1 MSTLSGPVII
11 PLDGSPLSET
21 ILLYA
26 VPVARALGLP
36 VCLLYTV
43 DPHKLTLPDP
53 PLPPHAQVAGLEP
66 TPPLP
71 AIPLEQAVDQEM
83 GKARVHLE
91 GVAANVRAAGLTV
104 DVQIHEG
111 AAGPV
116 ILEVAERE
124 HAALIAMSTHGRSGI
139 QRVMLGSVTDHVV
152 HKGHVPMLV
161 ARPPSAEGFQAAPW
175 YQVVLPLDG
184 SDGAAQ
190 AGVPV
195 AAAVAK
201 ALSLPLHLCRV
212 VPPLR
217 MGLTGVPGDA
227 SWMAAVAADTEL
239 PLREA
244 EQYLAG
250 LVGGLEA
257 DGLRCERSVIAGL
270 PEDEIGRMAEP
281 HTLIVMATHG
291 RTGLAR
297 MVLGSVADRVMH
309 NAHSAVLLVPRHK

>member
-1 MSTLSGPVII
+1 MSALSGPIII
-11 PLDGSPLSET
+11 PLDGSPLSES
-21 ILLYA
+21 ILPYA
-26 VPVARALGLP
+26 IPVARALGLP

-43 DPHKLTLPDP
+43 DPHKLLLPEP
-53 PLPPHAQVAGLEP
+53 PLPPRPEVAGLET
-66 TPPLP
+66 TPAQP

-83 GKARVHLE
+83 GKGRMHLE
-91 GVAANVRAAGLTV
+91 GVAANIRAAGLTV
-104 DVQIHEG
+104 EVQTHEG

-116 ILEVAERE
+116 ILEAAARE

-152 HKGHVPMLV
+152 HNGHVPMLV
-161 ARPPSAEGFQAAPW
+161 ARPPLTTEFHAAPW

-184 SDGAAQ
+184 SEGAEQ

-201 ALSLPLHLCRV
+201 ALGLPLHLSRV

-217 MGLTGVPGDA
+217 MAATGVPGDA
-227 SWMAAVAADTEL
+227 SWMAVVAADTEL

-244 EQYLAG
+244 DQYLAG
-250 LVGGLEA
+250 LAGRLEA

-297 MVLGSVADRVMH
+297 MVLGSVADKVMH
-309 NAHSAVLLVPRHK
+309 HANSAVLLVPRHK